1 MPRVTIKG
9 AKKAK
14 AAFTARWKKLSKKNK
29 KLVQGIEVEYAS
41 DPYFTQGVVFRSG
54 IKKTKTAL
62 KIKKLERKKYYW
74 VHVRTYKWVGNTKY
88 VSSWSKS
95 KKVKTK

>member
-1 MPRVTIKG
+1 MWGQVMMGLIKHP
-9 AKKAK
+9 AD
-14 AAFTARWKKLSKKNK
+14 TT
-29 KLVQGIEVEYAS
+29 S